1 MLRLRKV
8 RVSPLVALAIAL
20 ALATACGRDA
30 PAPEPAASSPGGRA
44 SSADGADGAAVLKVC
59 NWSDY
64 IGKDT
69 LRAFEATAG
78 IRVDYCNYANN
89 DALLA
94 RLKAAPGAY
103 DVVFP
108 TAHPYARDLVAE
120 GALAT
125 LDKSLLPNLGH
136 MDPAI
141 MAELA
146 EIDPGNAHLVPYMW
160 GTTGLGVNV
169 DQVRAALGPQ
179 APLDS
184 WGLLFDPA
192 NAARLSRCGIGI
204 IESDTDAF
212 PPALMWKGLDAR
224 DDSDRANDTV
234 RAVYAA
240 IRPHIRKIANG
251 DELIKGLAEGQFCV
265 VLTYSGDVSQA
276 RARADE
282 QSVQRGRKPPEI
294 RYVIPR
300 EGAVRWID
308 VMAIPEGAPS
318 PAAAHRFV
326 DYLMTPAV
334 IASISDE
341 VAYANANRDA
351 SALMA
356 SSITQDPGIYP
367 PPAVQAKL
375 VGAGTPDA
383 ARAEAR
389 RRAWDAIVYGSL

>member
-1 MLRLRKV
+1 MHRLRKI
-8 RVSPLVALAIAL
+8 RVSLLVVLAF
-20 ALATACGRDA
+20 ATACGRDA
-30 PAPEPAASSPGGRA
+30 PAPT
-44 SSADGADGAAVLKVC
+44 SSAGTPAVAATGAPTLKVC

-69 LRAFEATAG
+69 LRDFEAATG
-78 IRVDYCNYANN
+78 IGVDYCNYANN
-89 DALLA
+89 DALLE
-94 RLKAAPGAY
+94 RLAAAPHAY

-108 TAHPYARDLVAE
+108 TAHPYAKDLVAQD
-120 GALAT
+120 ALAT

-160 GTTGLGVNV
+160 GTTALGVNV
-169 DQVRAALGPQ
+169 DLVRAALGPQ

-212 PPALMWKGLDAR
+212 PPALMWKGMDAR
-224 DDSDRANDTV
+224 DYSERANDAV
-234 RAVYAA
+234 RAVYGA

-251 DELIKGLAEGQFCV
+251 DELIKGLAEGEFCV
-265 VLTYSGDVSQA
+265 VLTYSGDVQQA
-276 RARADE
+276 RARAGE
-282 QSVQRGRKPPEI
+282 RSTQAGAKPPEI

-300 EGAVRWID
+300 EGAVRWVD
-308 VMAIPEGAPS
+308 VIAIPKGAPDL
-318 PAAAHRFV
+318 AAAHRFV
-326 DYLMTPAV
+326 NYLMTPKV

-351 SALMA
+351 LSLVDP
-356 SSITQDPGIYP
+356 SIANDPGIYP

-375 VGAGTPDA
+375 AGSGMPDE
-383 ARAEAR
+383 AEAQAR